1 MSEFYCIKAQKR
13 LGKVI
18 TIPCS
23 DCKRVCWDNKYISN
37 MDEYCLRFCQYNIM
51 EELLDNKQKKL
62 LVPENIRFGF
72 AIQEDFIKKG
82 VKI

>member
-1 MSEFYCIKAQKR
+1 
-13 LGKVI
+13 
-18 TIPCS
+18 
-23 DCKRVCWDNKYISN
+23 
-37 MDEYCLRFCQYNIM
+37 M

-82 VKI
+82 IKI